1 MSDAR
6 LSLSV
11 PVIAPRGEI
20 TDRYGR
26 PFVTNR
32 TGYFV
37 VLEKVNET
45 TQERHASILNVLKI
59 LTEKGSTAEYEDS
72 LPISFDSPF
81 RFQYPKEEKNKTEQ
95 EKKFKTEN
103 GFDEN
108 STAADVMNALCEKYK
123 IDENYSNKEKRLIAG
138 VRFGMELSL
147 IHI

>member
-1 MSDAR
+1 MNRNLKKSTRRRYFVLYVFAAVFFVMIFTRLFSLQLKSGKQYRSVSDAR

-81 RFQYPKEEKNKTEQ
+81 RFRE
-95 EKKFKTEN
+95 
-103 GFDEN
+103 
-108 STAADVMNALCEKYK
+108 
-123 IDENYSNKEKRLIAG
+123 
-138 VRFGMELSL
+138 
-147 IHI
+147 